1 MNDKA
6 PTGWKYKARN
16 ALMYFPE
23 RKSESW
29 VNDNDGRGPPKSIEY
44 ANTHMVITENKEV
57 NKSQIAPSDLAAA
70 KGNIT
75 PWSQLNGLQNEQTN
89 TPAVRGYNLV
99 ASTPNL
105 SPTRVGSPLMTWG
118 SIEGTPMLISGSETP
133 GPQFSLP
140 KISKREELGMKLSEK
155 ASKAYRKKTGE
166 RQRIIQ
172 GTPRSGAGIHSPAA
186 QHLLRKSHATPS
198 AQSGF
203 GDALRSSYGASPLG
217 LNAPRSTRYPGATPT
232 PLFRAGAS
240 PATPMNRITKKK

>member
-1 MNDKA
+1 MNK
-6 PTGWKYKARN
+6 R
-16 ALMYFPE
+16 
-23 RKSESW
+23 
-29 VNDNDGRGPPKSIEY
+29 
-44 ANTHMVITENKEV
+44 
-57 NKSQIAPSDLAAA
+57 QIAPSDLAAA
-70 KGNIT
+70 KGNMT
-75 PWSQLNGLQNEQTN
+75 PWSQLNGLQNETTSN
-89 TPAVRGYNLV
+89 TPTVRGYNLV

-105 SPTRVGSPLMTWG
+105 SPSRVGSPLMTWG

-186 QHLLRKSHATPS
+186 QHLLRKSHATPR

-217 LNAPRSTRYPGATPT
+217 FNAPRSIRRCLLYT
-232 PLFRAGAS
+232 S
-240 PATPMNRITKKK
+240 PSPRDGLLSRMPSSA